1 MFISP
6 SVSSPSPANR
16 ADRRPVPP
24 APPGAVTVTLG
35 VDPDPG
41 NPGVVVTGPTADPA
55 G

>member
-6 SVSSPSPANR
+6 SVSSPSPAKR
-16 ADRRPVPP
+16 ADRRPVPL
-24 APPGAVTVTLG
+24 APGAVTVTLG
-35 VDPDPG
+35 ADPDPG